1 MFIYDLAALV
11 MFINSEEVVSN
22 ISVTQEMSASTGFKN
37 IHEYLQEAN
46 LYSES
51 KN

>member
-1 MFIYDLAALV
+1 MA
-11 MFINSEEVVSN
+11 N
-22 ISVTQEMSASTGFKN
+22 SVTQELSASTGFKN